1 MKKALVICSLA
12 LAVSSANAAD
22 FRTSIPLNVDASKP
36 NSEVYTI
43 GLSPFAIS
51 IIHKKNIAP
60 SFKVAIEQELSKQEK
75 GGYAT
80 QVTQKSYNKQHYEAV
95 EFTRHTEYGNMYYFI
110 YQAKGKANINAIM
123 LQTNRRIEPESEKA
137 FKEYRKIIDNL

>member
-22 FRTSIPLNVDASKP
+22 FRTSVPLNVEESKP
-36 NSEVYTI
+36 NSEVYTM

-60 SFKVAIEQELSKQEK
+60 NFKTAIERELSKQEK

-80 QVTQKSYNKQHYEAV
+80 QVTQKSYNKEHYQAV
-95 EFTRHTEYGNMYYFI
+95 EFTRNTQYGNLYYFI
-110 YQAKGKANINAIM
+110 YQAKDKPNINAIM
-123 LQTNRRIEPESEKA
+123 LQTNKRIEPESNKA
-137 FKEYRKIIDNL
+137 FKEYRNIINNL